1 MLRIAAGGHVSPF
14 TFEETAYP
22 GVADIAGKVQEDLRL
37 ITGNDIMPAGVLT
50 PVFVATI
57 GHSLQLDQW
66 EEQSLI
72 DLSKIRGKRE
82 CYGWFQVN
90 ETLVIA
96 GSDKRGTIYGLFSL
110 SEYAGISP
118 LMHWTGLEPPHL
130 PTIDIPQERL
140 TCSKEPSVEY
150 RGFFINDEWPSFGT
164 WATKRFG
171 GVNAKLYAEV
181 FELLLRLKGN
191 YLWPAMWASCFACD
205 GPGLESA
212 ELADRWGVV
221 MGTSHHE
228 PCLRHGEEYSHLR
241 GPSSPYGD
249 AWNFRSNKDG
259 ITRFWR
265 DGLSRNGHLEN
276 VITVGMRGERDSSIM
291 ENATL
296 EDNINLLKDV
306 ISTQHQLIRE
316 TVNPDLE
323 KVPRMLALYKEVEPY
338 YYGDEN
344 TPGLKDWVE
353 LEDVTLLLCDDNHGY
368 VRTLPDETMRSHRGG
383 FGMYYHFDYHGD
395 PVSYEWI
402 NSTEL
407 NEVRYEMSLCWEY
420 GVRKLWI
427 VNVGDLGLNEVP
439 LNFFMDL
446 AYDYEGIMEI
456 TGNGAETWTEIWAH
470 KTFGHLVDM
479 ATIRDISW
487 LINTY
492 TKLSHN
498 RRPEHLNEKSYH
510 AVYGHL
516 AEDVWDRADK
526 IDATALRVS
535 DIMKRL
541 GDNSYGAFVE
551 LVGYNALET
560 AHIHRL
566 WIAVTWNHYYAERGL
581 VIANMYADRAHLN
594 MHRDKIITDELHRVA
609 GGRWYGLGL
618 AKHIGF
624 TRWNSEERLYP
635 VMHIVFTGGDRMM
648 VVGSVADEQWTH
660 GGEWT
665 GKPIHLYADDF
676 TGSSNESLLCWKFYV
691 GATSSFD
698 TEYTVSV
705 VTKDSHA
712 AGVLIDGQRGSVKRL
727 LTDKSNYHVISVTA
741 PRSTDEE
748 EMRRDIRLQVRG
760 GEGTTQ
766 ILLHKTCPSWI
777 PVDSSKYCAVSADG
791 DVQVFNGLGRDSNGL
806 VFNLQNA
813 EHREPWVEY
822 EATLPCEATEG
833 ALYFFML
840 PANPFTNGGNIELKW
855 QLNDNPVQSVK
866 LLPDDYT
873 VGHSPEWATG
883 VITHVRTHSVPV
895 QFKPGCN
902 KVRVYGT
909 CRELVLEQVAFQL
922 LGR

>member
-1 MLRIAAGGHVSPF
+1 MLTLIDGGKTAVISW
-14 TFEETAYP
+14 EESTLP
-22 GVADIAGKVQEDLRL
+22 GVVDIAEKVQSDLL
-37 ITGNDIMPAGVLT
+37 AATCVSTADTCSSSAVCS
-50 PVFVATI
+50 VVVATV
-57 GHSLQLDQW
+57 GHSSMLEQW
-66 EEQSLI
+66 ETQQVINLAG
-72 DLSKIRGKRE
+72 LKGKRE
-82 CYGWFQVN
+82 CYGWYQMEN
-90 ETLVIA
+90 QLVII
-96 GSDKRGTIYGLFSL
+96 GSDKRGTIYGLFHL
-110 SEYAGISP
+110 SEIVGVTP
-118 LMHWTGLEPPHL
+118 LMHWTGLEPPKH
-130 PTIDIPQERL
+130 QKVVL
-140 TCSKEPSVEY
+140 TDNLFGCSQEPSVEY
-150 RGFFINDEWPSFGT
+150 RGFFINDEWPSFGN

-265 DGLSRNGHLEN
+265 DGLTRNGHLEN

-306 ISTQHQLIRE
+306 ITTQHQLIRE
-316 TVNPDLE
+316 TVNPELE

-344 TPGLKDWVE
+344 TPGLKDWDE

-446 AYDYEGIMEI
+446 AYDYQGTMAC
-456 TGNGAETWTEIWAH
+456 TRQGTSDWTAQWTQTNFAH
-470 KTFGHLVDM
+470 LTDP
-479 ATIRDISW
+479 ATVQDISW
-487 LINTY
+487 LFDTY
-492 TKLSHN
+492 SRLNHN
-498 RRPEHLNEKSYH
+498 RRPEHLNDTSYH
-510 AVYGHL
+510 PVHEQQAEKAWDTAAGIENTAFRIAEKMKQSGDAVYG
-516 AEDVWDRADK
+516 
-526 IDATALRVS
+526 
-535 DIMKRL
+535 
-541 GDNSYGAFVE
+541 AFFE
-551 LVGYNALET
+551 LIGYNALET
-560 AHIHRL
+560 AQIHRM
-566 WIAVTWNHYYAERGL
+566 WIATIWNHYFAGRGLIAANRYAETVLRC
-581 VIANMYADRAHLN
+581 MK
-594 MHRDKIITDELHRVA
+594 RDKGLCEELHQVS
-609 GGRWYGLGL
+609 GGRWYGFGL

-624 TRWNSEERLYP
+624 TRWNSEERQYP
-635 VMHIVFTGGDRMM
+635 VLHQVFTEGDPMM
-648 VVGSVADEQWTH
+648 VVGSVFDEQWTH

-665 GKPIHLYADDF
+665 GKPIHLYADDQQ
-676 TGSSNESLLCWKFYV
+676 CWKFYV
-691 GATSSFD
+691 GATSRTD
-698 TEYTVSV
+698 TAYTITVDQNTENADAV
-705 VTKDSHA
+705 RINGKMGAV
-712 AGVLIDGQRGSVKRL
+712 RNL
-727 LTDKSNYHVISVTA
+727 LTESDCYQVITVTIQQEYCKGEI
-741 PRSTDEE
+741 PD
-748 EMRRDIRLQVRG
+748 DITLLVQG
-760 GEGTTQ
+760 GEGKAQ
-766 ILLHKTCPSWI
+766 VILHGADRYSFA
-777 PVDSSKYCAVSADG
+777 VDAASYSAVSSTDA
-791 DVQVFNGLGRDSNGL
+791 VTVLPGLGPQNNG
-806 VFNLQNA
+806 VTFKAA
-813 EHREPWVEY
+813 ESYSDTPWIEY
-822 EATLPCEATEG
+822 QLSSCPEAVSGELSFT
-833 ALYFFML
+833 ML
-840 PANPFTNGGNIELKW
+840 PANPFTSGGNIELKW
-855 QLNDNPVQSVK
+855 QLNDTPVQSVQ
-866 LLPDDYT
+866 LLPEDYT

-883 VITHVRTHSVPV
+883 VITHVRTYSVPV
-895 QFKPGCN
+895 QLAPGCN

-909 CRELVLEQVAFQL
+909 CRELVLEQVAFHH